1 MTDSIQEQL
10 IAARKN
16 QILDAAVKVFAEKGF
31 HRATIKDVARQ
42 AGIADGTIYN
52 YFENK
57 TALMLGLLDR
67 LNQTE
72 QRESDLAQSLEM
84 GLPDFMNHYLR
95 QRFEFITA
103 QGIEV
108 FQTILSE
115 VMVNPELREK
125 YWTQI
130 VQPTLLLGEKYGAIW
145 MDQTAIKPEDA
156 SLIMRLV
163 SSMFLGAIMLRLMGD
178 DQLKERWHELPDLMT
193 QIILNG
199 VLKD

>member
-1 MTDSIQEQL
+1 MTDSIQEQM

-31 HRATIKDVARQ
+31 HRATIKDIAGQ

-57 TALMLGLLDR
+57 TALMLGILDR

-72 QRESDLAQSLEM
+72 QRDADLSQAAKID
-84 GLPDFMNHYLR
+84 LPDFMRDYMR
-95 QRFEFITA
+95 QRLEFITA
-103 QGIEV
+103 EGLEI

-115 VMVNPELREK
+115 VLVNPDLREK

-130 VQPTLLLGEKYGAIW
+130 VQPTLLLGEKHGAVW
-145 MDQTAIKPEDA
+145 TEQANVKPEDVP
-156 SLIMRLV
+156 M
-163 SSMFLGAIMLRLMGD
+163 MLRLISS
-178 DQLKERWHELPDLMT
+178 T
-193 QIILNG
+193 
-199 VLKD
+199 